1 MPTQEHTS
9 YHPSAGDFIDDQIQT
24 PNQLIKVSNE
34 LTEDAFKK
42 GMESLELPA
51 PNGDILANVNSKAA
65 KALQFDVFLLPD
77 AASQHLNQD
86 SGKENSP
93 KDRRY
98 NSNIDHHSDK
108 EGSIFLLSNKGQQ
121 SILNTPNLA
130 RHSGTVTP
138 SSKHNEWYP
147 SIQKS
152 ISRLRIPE
160 PSPRASSLKE
170 GIEKL
175 KCRLSSYSSPNAPLS
190 TVLADISKD
199 LQFAFT
205 NSPTTFME
213 KQLAIGDLEKTVQKS
228 LVNIDSNGNENPVN
242 ISKLGKDEKSTDPA
256 KDEESL
262 HHMFNDTLSKD
273 KHDKPI
279 EEVAL
284 PSQLSAS
291 GSKLTQHLLMSENPT
306 KGALVS
312 SGTHSLLADEPEENF
327 PHVQIQSE
335 NNFQTPLSGAGILK
349 FQSRSPAKNFQ
360 AGLEPQSKPYVCRS
374 KTEPSLQRS
383 SYKVSASNPSMEE
396 PSQSPPRAKRTPRK
410 EPIQPFE
417 EEPIRSPIVK
427 DAIQSL
433 FLKEPTQCPFGSS
446 YAEHTDNMRLVGK
459 DMRKFGGESVDTKWK
474 SWTDIAVK
482 FSGDSEQLLSP
493 LTSNLNLNAIGVL
506 EDILMQLLKAKKY
519 EMLCAEIQSQVCLN
533 NH

>member
-1 MPTQEHTS
+1 M
-9 YHPSAGDFIDDQIQT
+9 
-24 PNQLIKVSNE
+24 
-34 LTEDAFKK
+34 
-42 GMESLELPA
+42 
-51 PNGDILANVNSKAA
+51 NGDVLANVNSKAA
-65 KALQFDVFLLPD
+65 KALQFDVFPLPD
-77 AASQHLNQD
+77 PASQHLNQGL
-86 SGKENSP
+86 GKENSP

-130 RHSGTVTP
+130 RHSGKVTP

-160 PSPRASSLKE
+160 PSPHASSLKE

-199 LQFAFT
+199 LQFAFN
-205 NSPTTFME
+205 NSPTAFME
-213 KQLAIGDLEKTVQKS
+213 KQVAIGDLEKKVQKS
-228 LVNIDSNGNENPVN
+228 LVNINNNGNENPVN

-262 HHMFNDTLSKD
+262 HHMFTDTPSKD
-273 KHDKPI
+273 KLDKPI
-279 EEVAL
+279 EEVAS

-291 GSKLTQHLLMSENPT
+291 GSVGSKLTQRLLMSGNPT
-306 KGALVS
+306 KGTLVS

-349 FQSRSPAKNFQ
+349 FQLRSPAKFFE
-360 AGLEPQSKPYVCRS
+360 AGLEPQSKLYVCRS
-374 KTEPSLQRS
+374 KTEPSLQ
-383 SYKVSASNPSMEE
+383 VSLC
-396 PSQSPPRAKRTPRK
+396 
-410 EPIQPFE
+410 FF
-417 EEPIRSPIVK
+417 
-427 DAIQSL
+427 L
-433 FLKEPTQCPFGSS
+433 FLFPIFKILTLHLYLC
-446 YAEHTDNMRLVGK
+446 HT
-459 DMRKFGGESVDTKWK
+459 F
-474 SWTDIAVK
+474 A
-482 FSGDSEQLLSP
+482 
-493 LTSNLNLNAIGVL
+493 
-506 EDILMQLLKAKKY
+506 
-519 EMLCAEIQSQVCLN
+519 
-533 NH
+533 

>member
-374 KTEPSLQRS
+374 KTEPSLQKFDILYGNDRLRDLLI
-383 SYKVSASNPSMEE
+383 KC
-396 PSQSPPRAKRTPRK
+396 QLRTPPWKSHLRVH
-410 EPIQPFE
+410 PG
-417 EEPIRSPIVK
+417 
-427 DAIQSL
+427 QSEL
-433 FLKEPTQCPFGSS
+433 Q
-446 YAEHTDNMRLVGK
+446 
-459 DMRKFGGESVDTKWK
+459 RKFGGESVDTKWK

>member
-1 MPTQEHTS
+1 
-9 YHPSAGDFIDDQIQT
+9 
-24 PNQLIKVSNE
+24 
-34 LTEDAFKK
+34 
-42 GMESLELPA
+42 MESLELPA

-77 AASQHLNQD
+77 AASQHLNKG
-86 SGKENSP
+86 SGKEISP

-306 KGALVS
+306 KGTLVS

-360 AGLEPQSKPYVCRS
+360 AGLEPQSKPYACRS
-374 KTEPSLQRS
+374 RTEPSLQ
-383 SYKVSASNPSMEE
+383 VSLCFFFFFFQFLRYDLAPIFMPRICLRLSMGWSF
-396 PSQSPPRAKRTPRK
+396 PALHFHSDLSRLG
-410 EPIQPFE
+410 
-417 EEPIRSPIVK
+417 
-427 DAIQSL
+427 DG
-433 FLKEPTQCPFGSS
+433 LKFI
-446 YAEHTDNMRLVGK
+446 K
-459 DMRKFGGESVDTKWK
+459 
-474 SWTDIAVK
+474 I
-482 FSGDSEQLLSP
+482 
-493 LTSNLNLNAIGVL
+493 
-506 EDILMQLLKAKKY
+506 
-519 EMLCAEIQSQVCLN
+519 
-533 NH
+533 